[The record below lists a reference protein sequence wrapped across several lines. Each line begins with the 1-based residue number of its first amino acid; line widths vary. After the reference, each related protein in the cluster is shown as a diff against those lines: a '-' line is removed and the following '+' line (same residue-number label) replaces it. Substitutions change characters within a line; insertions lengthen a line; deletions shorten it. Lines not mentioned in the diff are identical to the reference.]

1 MVRQYGSDMS
11 SHVQLDADDVAT
23 LFFVRGRGA
32 MQTREVERIAR
43 EKGIS
48 SQQVRDAFAGLS
60 GVETGLNVI
69 FALPLAPFI
78 MIRERVGAFL
88 RSTGR

>member
-1 MVRQYGSDMS
+1 MARQP
-11 SHVQLDADDVAT
+11 VQLDADDVTT

-32 MQTREVERIAR
+32 IQSREVERIAR

-48 SQQVRDAFAGLS
+48 SQQVSDAFAGLS
-60 GVETGLNVI
+60 GLETGLNVI
-69 FALPLAPFI
+69 LALPLAPVIF
-78 MIRERVGAFL
+78 IRERVEAFL